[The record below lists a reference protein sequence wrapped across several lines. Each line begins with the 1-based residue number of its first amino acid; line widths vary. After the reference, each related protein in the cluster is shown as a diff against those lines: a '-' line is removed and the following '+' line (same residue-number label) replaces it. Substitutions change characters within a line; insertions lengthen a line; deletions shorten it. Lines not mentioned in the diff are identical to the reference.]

1 MLDVIRL
8 LPDNVANQIAA
19 GEVVQRP
26 ASVVKELL
34 ENSIDAGATSIEL
47 MIKDGGRTLI
57 QVVDNGVGMSET
69 DARLAFERHAT
80 SKIRTTEDIFSINTK
95 GFRGEALASIAAV
108 SQVDLKTK
116 KTQSPYGTHIC
127 INGGE
132 LVSQESTQCSDGSNF
147 SVKNLF
153 YNVPARRKFLKSD
166 NVENRHIIDE
176 FHRVALAY
184 PDLEFSFYNNDNQNL
199 KLRISTEFQRIV
211 DVFGKKL
218 HELLIPI
225 KEETDWVK
233 LHGFVGKPEAAKKNR
248 GEQFFFVNNRY
259 FKSPY
264 LSKAVQQAFEGLLQP
279 SYIPSFFLFLEINP
293 SRIDVNIHPQKTE
306 VKFEDE
312 SIIFAM
318 IRSCVKKSLGI
329 YNIAP
334 SLDFSRDPEKDAI
347 FTSGR
352 NRGKMPIS
360 PIQVDRNYNPFLNEK
375 QSPKSSE
382 IINLNKMYDGNI
394 SPLPSKIN
402 LFDDFE
408 FDDDTDLMRLPNG
421 FWLYNKGDKTLML
434 DLGRIHEL
442 IMYQKKYKGPTKNSH
457 SQSLLFSHEIFL
469 GEIEKIIY
477 SNIKEELFKLGFSMN
492 LDADGDTLHVHSIPE
507 YLSEEEAIMLLQNI
521 LVEYREEEKDFYD
534 FFENTRIKLYS
545 KSNLEFVRKQDV
557 EDILLEFSKL
567 GFPKYGLKKR
577 KCYIELPLEELKN
590 KLKS

>member
-1 MLDVIRL
+1 MHDVIRL

-26 ASVVKELL
+26 SSVVKELL
-34 ENSIDAGATSIEL
+34 ENSVDAGATSIEL

-57 QVVDNGVGMSET
+57 QVVDNGLGMSET

-80 SKIRTTEDIFSINTK
+80 SKIRTTEDIFSISTK

-116 KTQSPYGTHIC
+116 KSESPYGTHIS
-127 INGGE
+127 INGGD
-132 LVSQESTQCSDGSNF
+132 LISQESTQCADGSNF

-176 FHRVALAY
+176 FHRIALAY
-184 PDLEFSFYNNDNQNL
+184 PNLEFSFYNNDN
-199 KLRISTEFQRIV
+199 KLLRLRRNTEFQRIIEI
-211 DVFGKKL
+211 FGKRL
-218 HELLIPI
+218 QNLLIPV
-225 KEETDWVK
+225 KEETDWVI
-233 LHGFVGKPEAAKKNR
+233 LHGFVGKPEAARKNR

-264 LSKAVQQAFEGLLQP
+264 LSRAVQQSFEGLLQHNH
-279 SYIPSFFLFLEINP
+279 IPTFFLFLEIDP
-293 SRIDVNIHPQKTE
+293 AKIDVNIHPQKTE

-312 SIIFAM
+312 NVIFAM
-318 IRSCVKKSLGI
+318 IRSCIKKNLGI
-329 YNIAP
+329 YNVAP

-347 FTSGR
+347 LTNTKNDR
-352 NRGKMPIS
+352 KIPIP
-360 PIQVDRNYNPFLNEK
+360 PIQVDRNYNPFKTEK
-375 QSPKSSE
+375 QFPKSSE
-382 IINLNKMYDGNI
+382 IINLNKLYSKNI

-402 LFDDFE
+402 LFDDMDENFN
-408 FDDDTDLMRLPNG
+408 DLMRLPNG
-421 FWLYNKGDKTLML
+421 FWLYNKDEKTLML
-434 DLGRIHEL
+434 DLGRIHE
-442 IMYQKKYKGPTKNSH
+442 IVMYQQKYKKHNKNLH

-469 GEIEKIIY
+469 GEIEKTTY
-477 SNIKEELFKLGFSMN
+477 LNVKDELFKIGFNTN
-492 LDADGDTLHVHSIPE
+492 LNNDGNTLYIHSIPE
-507 YLSEEEAIMLLQNI
+507 YLSEEESITLIQNI
-521 LVEYREEEKDFYD
+521 LTEYREYENDFYD

-545 KSNLEFVRKQDV
+545 KHNSEFIIKQDV
-557 EDILLEFSKL
+557 ENLLSEFYKL
-567 GFPKYGLKKR
+567 GFPQYNHRKK